1 MRRFEYL
8 FALRPIDSTIA
19 PPRRVMDKT
28 GNAAAVQRPPGHK
41 NAACSLQYAW
51 LTSEELREVLND
63 WGSIQSR
70 MFRCGTAGRKQ
81 RVRCEL
87 LVVIP
92 P

>member
-1 MRRFEYL
+1 
-8 FALRPIDSTIA
+8 
-19 PPRRVMDKT
+19 MDKT

-70 MFRCGTAGRKQ
+70 MF
-81 RVRCEL
+81 
-87 LVVIP
+87 
-92 P
+92 